1 MGTLY
6 FDTPLR
12 KRIFE
17 FFEYCKS
24 DLSTGFQTLSMSILK
39 LEYRISD
46 LEYDILKILST
57 GKNLEY
63 EYTQT

>member
-39 LEYRISD
+39 LEYRIS
-46 LEYDILKILST
+46 
-57 GKNLEY
+57 NLEY
-63 EYTQT
+63 EYTQKFEYRKKS